1 MQVANPVP
9 RVVHPDWLHKKVR
22 EKEDKFRQ
30 RKIDDTF
37 KSMNKN
43 EYSKKHNDS
52 NVTVDETVNDLE
64 DFGNRG
70 KISTCGPRPII
81 RHYEANNEQPPVKV
95 NGQEDSE
102 PQDIDSRHMDQPLSL
117 SQENQISCENVDRT
131 VDYQGWLQIKKRKW
145 KDMLGRRKKQ
155 RYGALCCLNIKFYAS
170 IFRKFFGVALI
181 QRACP
186 KSSHSLFERK
196 TK

>member
-43 EYSKKHNDS
+43 EHLKKHNDS
-52 NVTVDETVNDLE
+52 SGVNLVMVDETVNDME
-64 DFGNRG
+64 DFGNKGRS
-70 KISTCGPRPII
+70 STLGPRPII
-81 RHYEANNEQPPVKV
+81 RHYEANNEQNSEKF

-102 PQDIDSRHMDQPLSL
+102 QQHIDSSNVDQ
-117 SQENQISCENVDRT
+117 QNETSCENVDRT
-131 VDYQGWLQIKKRKW
+131 VDYQGWLQLKKRKW
-145 KDMLGRRKKQ
+145 KNMLGKRKKQ
-155 RYGALCCLNIKFYAS
+155 R
-170 IFRKFFGVALI
+170 
-181 QRACP
+181 
-186 KSSHSLFERK
+186 
-196 TK
+196 